1 MAVIGILCLFGGIAL
16 LIGTFAFFE
25 SVVGP
30 RLEDRRQRRNRLLA
44 AQDKRQERLEELM
57 FKWQLENVNATFA
70 EQQAHKKR
78 LEQNLDALHS
88 GKPLE
93 GE

>member
-1 MAVIGILCLFGGIAL
+1 MAVIGVLSLAGGMFLFVGIF
-16 LIGTFAFFE
+16 IFFE

-70 EQQAHKKR
+70 EQQAHKNR
-78 LEQNLDALHS
+78 LERNLDALHS